1 MWGIT
6 AKFLKQFASV
16 TCEVI
21 KMKGVLFVVKSWMT
35 ILFGALLQYVGI
47 PQLVIWRR
55 LRCNRT
61 FRLGNKTYRYFYHR
75 HNTTWRN
82 ERAVEIPI
90 IQEWLTQYRGR
101 RILEVGNVL
110 SHYFEVDHDV
120 VDRYERGKNVI
131 NTDVTE
137 FNTNKKYDLIIS
149 ISTLEH
155 IGWFWYEEPRNYG
168 KVLVAIEKLRSMLA
182 EGGKMVVTIP
192 VGYNFKLDELID
204 RGEIKFTQMYCMK
217 RISRDNRWV
226 EVSWDEVKHME
237 YDTPYPGANGL
248 VIGVIEK

>member
-1 MWGIT
+1 
-6 AKFLKQFASV
+6 
-16 TCEVI
+16 
-21 KMKGVLFVVKSWMT
+21 
-35 ILFGALLQYVGI
+35 
-47 PQLVIWRR
+47 
-55 LRCNRT
+55 
-61 FRLGNKTYRYFYHR
+61 
-75 HNTTWRN
+75 
-82 ERAVEIPI
+82 VEIPI

-204 RGEIKFTQMYCMK
+204 RGEIEFTQMYCMK